1 MRQLHNPEFS
11 VRYLDDGIKILVF
24 KAASGEAIGVEVDEA
39 TAIRW
44 ASQIVAP
51 AMPTGHERFDRS
63 ESA

>member
-11 VRYLDDGIKILVF
+11 IRYLDDGIKILVF
-24 KAASGEAIGVEVDEA
+24 KAASGEAIGVEIDEA

-51 AMPTGHERFDRS
+51 AMPTGDERFDRRK
-63 ESA
+63 SA

>member
-1 MRQLHNPEFS
+1 MRQLHNVEFS
-11 VRYLDDGIKILVF
+11 IRYLDDGIKILVF

-51 AMPTGHERFDRS
+51 GMPAGHERFDRS

>member
-1 MRQLHNPEFS
+1 MRQLHNPQFS
-11 VRYLDDGIKILVF
+11 VRFLDGGIKILVF

-51 AMPTGHERFDRS
+51 GMPAGHERFDRDG
-63 ESA
+63 